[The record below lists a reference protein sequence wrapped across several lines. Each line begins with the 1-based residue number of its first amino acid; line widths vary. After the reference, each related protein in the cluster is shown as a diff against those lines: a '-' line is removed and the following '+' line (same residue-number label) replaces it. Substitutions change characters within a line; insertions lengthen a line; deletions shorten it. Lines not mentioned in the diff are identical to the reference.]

1 MPDALV
7 VLAGILT
14 VFCAIGVIASREA
27 VYSALFLTV
36 HLLGVGSLF
45 LALTHQ
51 FLAVAQLLVYA
62 GAVMVVFMFAVT
74 TLSPREDPLKLSQF
88 KMKSGLGLLSGG
100 FIFALLWTSVSNSEV
115 TGRAASGPT
124 RLMTVQ
130 QFALDLFGP
139 FLLPFE
145 GTAFLLLVAL
155 IGAVIL
161 GGRESRPSTVTQSA
175 LEERRPVSDG

>member
-1 MPDALV
+1 MPDLILV
-7 VLAGILT
+7 LVAIVT

-27 VYSALFLTV
+27 VHSALFLTA
-36 HLLGVGSLF
+36 HLVGVAVLF

-51 FLAVAQLLVYA
+51 FLAAAQVLVYA

-74 TLSPREDPLKLSQF
+74 TLSPKEEPLRFFPLHPLPVMGF
-88 KMKSGLGLLSGG
+88 GAGMVMFGLLLRT
-100 FIFALLWTSVSNSEV
+100 FSVSQLSE
-115 TGRAASGPT
+115 
-124 RLMTVQ
+124 RLPAGGDELVPIQ
-130 QFALDLFGP
+130 SFALDLFGP

-161 GGRESRPSTVTQSA
+161 GGRRQ
-175 LEERRPVSDG
+175 RGDG

>member
-1 MPDALV
+1 MPDILLAIAALT
-7 VLAGILT
+7 T
-14 VFCAIGVIASREA
+14 VFAAFGVIASREA
-27 VYSALFLTV
+27 VHSALFLTV
-36 HLLGVGSLF
+36 HLLGVGTLF

-74 TLSPREDPLKLSQF
+74 TLSPREDPLKVLPHDWKDLGQWLS
-88 KMKSGLGLLSGG
+88 LGG
-100 FIFALLWTSVSNSEV
+100 IFVGVSVFAALWTSLNSSGV
-115 TGRAASGPT
+115 GNNVPAANSGLVP
-124 RLMTVQ
+124 VQ
-130 QFALDLFGP
+130 AFALDLFGP

-161 GGRESRPSTVTQSA
+161 GGRRQ
-175 LEERRPVSDG
+175 LGDG

>member
-1 MPDALV
+1 MPDILLA
-7 VLAGILT
+7 LAGLIT
-14 VFCAIGVIASREA
+14 VFCAFGVILAKEP
-27 VYSALFLTV
+27 VHSALFLTV

-74 TLSPREDPLKLSQF
+74 TLSPKEDPLQLWPLKGTSVAGI
-88 KMKSGLGLLSGG
+88 SVGLFCCG
-100 FIFALLWTSVSNSEV
+100 LLWT
-115 TGRAASGPT
+115 
-124 RLMTVQ
+124 TVQ
-130 QFALDLFGP
+130 RQALYDRVAPAGHELVTIQSFALDLFGP

-161 GGRESRPSTVTQSA
+161 GGRRQ
-175 LEERRPVSDG
+175 LGDG

>member
-1 MPDALV
+1 MPDFLLGLAAL
-7 VLAGILT
+7 LT
-14 VFCAIGVIASREA
+14 VFAAFGVITSREA
-27 VYSALFLTV
+27 VHSALFLTV
-36 HLLGVGSLF
+36 HLLGVGTLF

-74 TLSPREDPLKLSQF
+74 TLSPKEEPLRLLPINWKAFGGVLAGLAVFAALWVSIGR
-88 KMKSGLGLLSGG
+88 SGVNERLAPAGGL
-100 FIFALLWTSVSNSEV
+100 I
-115 TGRAASGPT
+115 P
-124 RLMTVQ
+124 VQ
-130 QFALDLFGP
+130 TFALDLFGP

-161 GGRESRPSTVTQSA
+161 GGRRQ
-175 LEERRPVSDG
+175 LGDG

>member
-1 MPDALV
+1 MPDILL
-7 VLAGILT
+7 VLAALIT
-14 VFCAIGVIASREA
+14 VGCAVGVIASKDA
-27 VYSALFLTV
+27 VHSALFLTV

-51 FLAVAQLLVYA
+51 FLAVAQLLIYA

-74 TLSPREDPLKLSQF
+74 TLSPKEEPFKIFDNLPSLAGIAAGAGAFGALVFAISRSQLHDHLAAPDAPL
-88 KMKSGLGLLSGG
+88 
-100 FIFALLWTSVSNSEV
+100 V
-115 TGRAASGPT
+115 TVRS
-124 RLMTVQ
+124 
-130 QFALDLFGP
+130 FALDLFGP

-161 GGRESRPSTVTQSA
+161 GGRRQ
-175 LEERRPVSDG
+175 LGDG

>member
-1 MPDALV
+1 MPDILLAITALT
-7 VLAGILT
+7 T
-14 VFCAIGVIASREA
+14 VFAAFGVIASREA
-27 VYSALFLTV
+27 VHSALFLTV
-36 HLLGVGSLF
+36 HLLGVGTMF

-74 TLSPREDPLKLSQF
+74 TLSPREEPLKVLPHGW
-88 KMKSGLGLLSGG
+88 KDLGQWLPLGG
-100 FIFALLWTSVSNSEV
+100 IFVGVSVFAVLWTSLSSSALNERLSIAS
-115 TGRAASGPT
+115 TG
-124 RLMTVQ
+124 LMPVQ
-130 QFALDLFGP
+130 SFALDLFGP

-161 GGRESRPSTVTQSA
+161 GGRRQ
-175 LEERRPVSDG
+175 LGDG

>member
-1 MPDALV
+1 VPDFLLALAA
-7 VLAGILT
+7 LLT
-14 VFCAIGVIASREA
+14 VFCAFGVIVSREA
-27 VYSALFLTV
+27 VHSALFLTV

-74 TLSPREDPLKLSQF
+74 TLSPKEDRVSMLPVKPLPTIGILT
-88 KMKSGLGLLSGG
+88 GVGC
-100 FIFALLWTSVSNSEV
+100 FALLHISLRGGGLTDRLPPTDSQLV
-115 TGRAASGPT
+115 TIQA
-124 RLMTVQ
+124 
-130 QFALDLFGP
+130 FALDLFGP

-161 GGRESRPSTVTQSA
+161 GGRRQ
-175 LEERRPVSDG
+175 LGDG

>member
-1 MPDALV
+1 MPDFLLILAALITIG
-7 VLAGILT
+7 A
-14 VFCAIGVIASREA
+14 AIGVIASKEA

-51 FLAVAQLLVYA
+51 FLAVAQMLVYA

-74 TLSPREDPLKLSQF
+74 TLSPKEDPF
-88 KMKSGLGLLSGG
+88 KFFDNLPSLAAIAAGVGG
-100 FIFALLWTSVSNSEV
+100 FGAVAYAITKSQTHENLM
-115 TGRAASGPT
+115 AADAP
-124 RLMTVQ
+124 LVTVQ
-130 QFALDLFGP
+130 SFALDLFGP

-145 GTAFLLLVAL
+145 GTGFLLLVAL

-161 GGRESRPSTVTQSA
+161 GGRRQ
-175 LEERRPVSDG
+175 LGDG

>member
-1 MPDALV
+1 MPDFFLV
-7 VLAGILT
+7 IAAIIT
-14 VFCAIGVIASREA
+14 VGCAVGVIASKDA
-27 VYSALFLTV
+27 VHSALFLTV
-36 HLLGVGSLF
+36 HLLGVGALF

-74 TLSPREDPLKLSQF
+74 TLSPKEDSFKAFDNLPAFAGVVAGVGAFGAMVFAITRSRVHDHMAAADAPL
-88 KMKSGLGLLSGG
+88 
-100 FIFALLWTSVSNSEV
+100 V
-115 TGRAASGPT
+115 TVRS
-124 RLMTVQ
+124 
-130 QFALDLFGP
+130 FALDLFGP

-161 GGRESRPSTVTQSA
+161 GGRRQ
-175 LEERRPVSDG
+175 LGDG

>member
-1 MPDALV
+1 MHDFFLILAAL
-7 VLAGILT
+7 IT
-14 VFCAIGVIASREA
+14 VGCAVGVIASKEA
-27 VYSALFLTV
+27 VHSALFLSV
-36 HLLGVGSLF
+36 HLLGVGALF

-74 TLSPREDPLKLSQF
+74 TLSPKEDPF
-88 KMKSGLGLLSGG
+88 KILGNLPSLAAIAVGAAG
-100 FIFALLWTSVSNSEV
+100 FAALAFSIVASRLHDHT
-115 TGRAASGPT
+115 AASSPE
-124 RLMTVQ
+124 LVTVRS
-130 QFALDLFGP
+130 FALDLFGP

-161 GGRESRPSTVTQSA
+161 GGRRQ
-175 LEERRPVSDG
+175 LGDG

>member
-1 MPDALV
+1 MPDPLLILAAL
-7 VLAGILT
+7 LT
-14 VFCAIGVIASREA
+14 VFCAFGVIMSREA
-27 VYSALFLTV
+27 VHSALFLTI

-74 TLSPREDPLKLSQF
+74 TLSPKEDPLQLFPLKPLNVF
-88 KMKSGLGLLSGG
+88 GILAGGAAFGLL
-100 FIFALLWTSVSNSEV
+100 LLSL
-115 TGRAASGPT
+115 GRADLSD
-124 RLMTVQ
+124 RLPPADSSLVTIQ
-130 QFALDLFGP
+130 SFALDLFGP

-155 IGAVIL
+155 IGAVLL
-161 GGRESRPSTVTQSA
+161 GGRRQ
-175 LEERRPVSDG
+175 LGDG

>member
-1 MPDALV
+1 MPDPLLILAAL
-7 VLAGILT
+7 LT
-14 VFCAIGVIASREA
+14 VFCAFGVIMSREA
-27 VYSALFLTV
+27 VHSALFLTI

-74 TLSPREDPLKLSQF
+74 TLSPKEDPLQLFPLKPLNVF
-88 KMKSGLGLLSGG
+88 GILAGGAAFGLL
-100 FIFALLWTSVSNSEV
+100 LLSL
-115 TGRAASGPT
+115 GRADLSDRRPPADSSLVT
-124 RLMTVQ
+124 IQ
-130 QFALDLFGP
+130 SFALDLFGP

-155 IGAVIL
+155 IGAVLL
-161 GGRESRPSTVTQSA
+161 GGRRQ
-175 LEERRPVSDG
+175 LGDG